1 MTTNQRDI
9 LAALLT
15 IIHVSGHDIDELAEK
30 AIAEYSAV
38 RLLVEDLD
46 IRMNYKQ
53 EIDKFKEDMEKV
65 LKKCGI

>member
-15 IIHVSGHDIDELAEK
+15 IIHVSGNDIDELTEK
-30 AIAEYSAV
+30 ATAEYSAV

-53 EIDKFKEDMEKV
+53 EIDKFKEDMERV
-65 LKKCGI
+65 MKKCGL

>member
-15 IIHVSGHDIDELAEK
+15 ILHVTGHDIDDPAGR

-38 RLLVEDLD
+38 RLLVEDID
-46 IRMNYKQ
+46 IRTNYKQ
-53 EIDKFKEDMEKV
+53 EIDKFKEDMERV
-65 LKKCGI
+65 MEKCGL

>member
-15 IIHVSGHDIDELAEK
+15 IIHVSGNDIDELAEK
-30 AIAEYSAV
+30 ATAEYSAV

-53 EIDKFKEDMEKV
+53 EIDKFKDDMERV
-65 LKKCGI
+65 MKKCGL

>member
-15 IIHVSGHDIDELAEK
+15 IIHVSGNDIDELAEK
-30 AIAEYSAV
+30 ATAEYSAV

-53 EIDKFKEDMEKV
+53 EIDKFKDDMERV
-65 LKKCGI
+65 LKKCGL

>member
-15 IIHVSGHDIDELAEK
+15 IIHVSGNDIDELAEK
-30 AIAEYSAV
+30 ATAEYSAV

-53 EIDKFKEDMEKV
+53 EIDKFKEDMERV
-65 LKKCGI
+65 LKKCGL

>member
-15 IIHVSGHDIDELAEK
+15 IIHASGNDIDELAGK
-30 AIAEYSAV
+30 VVAEYSAV

-46 IRMNYKQ
+46 IRANYKQ
-53 EIDKFKEDMEKV
+53 EIDKFKEDMERV
-65 LKKCGI
+65 MEKCGL

>member
-15 IIHVSGHDIDELAEK
+15 IIHVSGNDIDELAEK
-30 AIAEYSAV
+30 ATAEYSAV

-53 EIDKFKEDMEKV
+53 EIDKFKEDMERV
-65 LKKCGI
+65 MKKCGL